1 MIIPIIVTANNASG
15 SRKPLGGDFLMP
27 QSTSSHAL
35 DLLTERE
42 CAK

>member
-1 MIIPIIVTANNASG
+1 MLIPIIFTVNG

-27 QSTSSHAL
+27 QSTSSHML
-35 DLLTERE
+35 DLRTERE